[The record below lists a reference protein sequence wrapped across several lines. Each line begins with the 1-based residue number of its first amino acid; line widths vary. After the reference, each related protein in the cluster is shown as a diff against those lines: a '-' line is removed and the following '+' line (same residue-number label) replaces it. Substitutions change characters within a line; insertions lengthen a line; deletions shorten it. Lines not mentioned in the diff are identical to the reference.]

1 MKVCHLFQSYVH
13 YFDKPI
19 GVVREHE
26 TTFFYF
32 KKRSGRVY
40 RKAVEKHHQQP
51 LSHELVFFTKVPKR
65 IFRKKKIIA
74 IESLGHTISNENEA
88 YLITTEEGKE
98 FRTFLF
104 YLKVEKVPVF
114 VYIRQIQ
121 DELYTVASPIG
132 YRNRNEYVY
141 YTCREKE
148 LFLSRTSDWKKFTSH
163 ILPKKYPHSGVVLGA
178 LPTEEGVFVFTDMSS
193 REKKGTQLYI
203 TGTMFLLDDPQSV
216 NALYNDVVLIDTFI
230 QNHTV
235 VPFAFLRDGVDI
247 HIYLFNQSDFRL
259 FSFTFQ
265 IPRTVYRIN
274 PYHKIVSRSPY
285 NPLISPLSIH
295 HMESCGTLNPT
306 AWTDGETIHLIYRSI
321 ASDGVSRLSYAS
333 TSDGISV
340 AYKEPTPVFSLDI
353 PRDGVDKERIYSR
366 VLYPSGGS
374 WGGCE
379 DPRMVE
385 IDGTVYVTF
394 NSFYGWDSI
403 RIAYTTLSKKDFLAR
418 NWQWSFP
425 QYISPEK
432 EINKN
437 WVLFPQKINGSF
449 AILHNIW
456 PNIGI
461 QYVNTMEELTQGK
474 QIIQKYWDSYKREG
488 ITPNHWV
495 QVYAGTP
502 GEKWVDPHILEN
514 SSWKIFGEKWDS
526 WIRSSAASPIL
537 TEYGWL
543 VLYHAMDKR
552 YPHIGYKLGAMILD
566 RDEPEK
572 IIAKASAPILEPD
585 MWYENDWKPGVVY
598 CCGAV
603 VRNDTLYIYY
613 GGGDKHVCVATAP
626 LEKFIKQ
633 IFIDTKI

>member
-1 MKVCHLFQSYVH
+1 
-13 YFDKPI
+13 
-19 GVVREHE
+19 
-26 TTFFYF
+26 
-32 KKRSGRVY
+32 
-40 RKAVEKHHQQP
+40 
-51 LSHELVFFTKVPKR
+51 
-65 IFRKKKIIA
+65 
-74 IESLGHTISNENEA
+74 
-88 YLITTEEGKE
+88 
-98 FRTFLF
+98 
-104 YLKVEKVPVF
+104 
-114 VYIRQIQ
+114 
-121 DELYTVASPIG
+121 
-132 YRNRNEYVY
+132 
-141 YTCREKE
+141 
-148 LFLSRTSDWKKFTSH
+148 
-163 ILPKKYPHSGVVLGA
+163 
-178 LPTEEGVFVFTDMSS
+178 
-193 REKKGTQLYI
+193 
-203 TGTMFLLDDPQSV
+203 
-216 NALYNDVVLIDTFI
+216 
-230 QNHTV
+230 
-235 VPFAFLRDGVDI
+235 
-247 HIYLFNQSDFRL
+247 
-259 FSFTFQ
+259 
-265 IPRTVYRIN
+265 
-274 PYHKIVSRSPY
+274 
-285 NPLISPLSIH
+285 
-295 HMESCGTLNPT
+295 
-306 AWTDGETIHLIYRSI
+306 
-321 ASDGVSRLSYAS
+321 
-333 TSDGISV
+333 
-340 AYKEPTPVFSLDI
+340 
-353 PRDGVDKERIYSR
+353 
-366 VLYPSGGS
+366 
-374 WGGCE
+374 
-379 DPRMVE
+379 
-385 IDGTVYVTF
+385 
-394 NSFYGWDSI
+394 
-403 RIAYTTLSKKDFLAR
+403 
-418 NWQWSFP
+418 
-425 QYISPEK
+425 
-432 EINKN
+432 
-437 WVLFPQKINGSF
+437 LFPQKINGSF